1 MWKNGK
7 WPFLGGVEL
16 TTVLTVL
23 TVLTVA
29 LEEPQQDPQGFH
41 HHVPRA
47 IAHQDRQRI
56 KKTLQHQSGHTTQSE
71 ATSREYNEAV
81 LEFP

>member
-1 MWKNGK
+1 M
-7 WPFLGGVEL
+7 
-16 TTVLTVL
+16 
-23 TVLTVA
+23 
-29 LEEPQQDPQGFH
+29 
-41 HHVPRA
+41 PRA